1 MSNIVIDFF
10 NNLYDEYGFDG
21 VISEVDGRLECGK
34 VKEVDT
40 GLFSITTY
48 GWSEDESLVHI
59 LLNPLCKFHYHY
71 KGYIVGGV
79 FYFTRDKWDTVD
91 IVRV

>member
-21 VISEVDGRLECGK
+21 VISEVEGRLVYGT
-34 VKEVDT
+34 VNEVDND
-40 GLFSITTY
+40 LFRITTC

-59 LLNPLCKFHYHY
+59 LLNPVCKFHYHY

-79 FYFTRDKWDTVD
+79 FYFTRDKSDTVD